1 MAATQRWI
9 AVAAYLFIG
18 IAASFP
24 AGATVVGGGV
34 TSGAGSFVKLWVPYS
49 ESSPDNTV
57 GSDNFESLD
66 LFAFDESQN
75 IAITDTVLVNVG
87 TSPTA
92 GQTVASH
99 YVFFD
104 PGPLRSQIGF
114 VDFDAD
120 IYGIITNSSLLA
132 ASDHLANT
140 GVDYLSSTLR
150 GLEGGDVVKID
161 DDDPRRLI
169 VSWLAGS
176 PGDYVRVLTME
187 SPFAESP
194 GANQIPEPAGL
205 PLLSLGLLGLV
216 MVRRR
221 NKQAA

>member
-34 TSGAGSFVKLWVPYS
+34 TSGAGSFVKLWVPFS

-99 YVFFD
+99 YVFVFD
-104 PGPLRSQIGF
+104 PGPLRSQICGF
-114 VDFDAD
+114 RRLRR
-120 IYGIITNSSLLA
+120 GHLWEHITNSSLLA
-132 ASDHLANT
+132 ATSIFRSRSLSGSEHRTSTISDHLH
-140 GVDYLSSTLR
+140 R
-150 GLEGGDVVKID
+150 C
-161 DDDPRRLI
+161 
-169 VSWLAGS
+169 
-176 PGDYVRVLTME
+176 
-187 SPFAESP
+187 
-194 GANQIPEPAGL
+194 
-205 PLLSLGLLGLV
+205 
-216 MVRRR
+216 
-221 NKQAA
+221 AAWKAATS

>member
-1 MAATQRWI
+1 MATSRRWI
-9 AVAAYLFIG
+9 AAVASLFVG
-18 IAASFP
+18 ISASIP
-24 AGATVVGGGV
+24 AGATVIGGGV
-34 TSGAGSFVKLWVPYS
+34 TTGAGSFVKLSVPFS

-66 LFAFDESQN
+66 LFAFDENQN
-75 IAITDTVLVNVG
+75 ISITDTVFVNVG

-104 PGPLRSQIGF
+104 PASLKFQVGF

-120 IYGIITNSSLLA
+120 IFGIITSSGLLGD
-132 ASDHLANT
+132 SDYLANT
-140 GVDYLSSTLR
+140 GVNYLSSTLR

-169 VSWLAGS
+169 VSWRAGT

-187 SPFAESP
+187 SPFA
-194 GANQIPEPAGL
+194 NQIPEPAT
-205 PLLSLGLLGLV
+205 LSLFGIGLLGLG
-216 MVRRR
+216 MARRR
-221 NKQAA
+221 NNQAV